1 MKIEKKHIV
10 AAVIAGV
17 SITGAIAY
25 LQYKKLMNYCIGFN
39 KIRANKISQTN
50 ADIDV
55 FINFKNQSDLKIE
68 IESQE
73 YNVYL
78 NDAFLTKASNAKPQ
92 VIAPKSMSVIGIN
105 VRFNP
110 SQAGKNIL
118 NVLLSGSG
126 LSVRIDMKLKVKFWF
141 FTVNI
146 PYTYKTTL
154 KELMAPSPT
163 GSASVI
169 CK

>member
-1 MKIEKKHIV
+1 MKIEKKHIIGG
-10 AAVIAGV
+10 AIALV

-39 KIRANKISQTN
+39 KIRANKISSTN

-55 FINFKNQSDLKIE
+55 FINFKNQSNLKIE
-68 IESQE
+68 IQSQE

-78 NDAFLTKASNAKPQ
+78 NDAFLTKASNAKAQ
-92 VIAPKSMSVIGIN
+92 VIAPNSMSVIGIN
-105 VRFNP
+105 VKFNP

-118 NVLLSGSG
+118 NTLLSGSG
-126 LSVRIDMKLKVKFWF
+126 IAIRIDMKLKVKFWF

-146 PYTYKTTL
+146 PYSYKTTL
-154 KELMAPSPT
+154 KELMAPSPA
-163 GSASVI
+163 GSTSVI

>member
-10 AAVIAGV
+10 AGVIAAV
-17 SITGAIAY
+17 SITGALAY

-39 KIRANKISQTN
+39 KIRLNKISSTN

-68 IESQE
+68 IQSQE
-73 YNVYL
+73 YNVYM

-92 VIAPKSMSVIGIN
+92 VIEPKSTSVIGIN
-105 VRFNP
+105 VKFNP
-110 SQAGKNIL
+110 SVAGKNIM
-118 NVLLSGSG
+118 NAVLSGSG
-126 LSVRIDMKLKVKFWF
+126 VSIRIDMKLKVKFYF
-141 FTVNI
+141 ITVNI
-146 PYTYKTTL
+146 PYSYKTTL
-154 KELMAPSPT
+154 KEIMAPSAAP
-163 GSASVI
+163 SPSVI